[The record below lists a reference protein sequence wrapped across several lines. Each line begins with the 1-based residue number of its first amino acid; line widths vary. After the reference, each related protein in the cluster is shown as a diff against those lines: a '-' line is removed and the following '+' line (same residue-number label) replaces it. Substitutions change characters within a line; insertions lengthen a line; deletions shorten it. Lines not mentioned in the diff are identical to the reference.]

1 MGLFNHTYKEKIA
14 IKIYNFLYTKENII
28 LNYALNDKTKCDLI
42 IVSKVGIF
50 VINIYDAKGVLS
62 LNSEEDP
69 LWFVMPVKE
78 EKKSFF
84 KSNKSKNNV
93 LSKSKDAKA
102 NTIPIDNQIDKAS
115 LPNPFETLNKIKD
128 SIISLLKKED
138 DTFNENVFP
147 VKSIALFDNIKNISN
162 YHIYNLE
169 TFKSYLKSLKKQSL
183 RNGKINEY
191 SELIK
196 NNGVH

>member
-14 IKIYNFLYTKENII
+14 LKIYNFLFTKENII
-28 LNYALNDKTKCDLI
+28 LNYALDNKTKCDLI

-62 LNSEEDP
+62 LNSEQDP

-84 KSNKSKNNV
+84 KSNRSKNNV
-93 LSKSKDAKA
+93 LNKSKDAKA
-102 NTIPIDNQIDKAS
+102 NTVPIDNQIDKAS

-138 DTFNENVFP
+138 DWFNENTFP
-147 VKSIALFDNIKNISN
+147 VKSIALFDNIKNISD
-162 YHIYNLE
+162 YHIYNLD
-169 TFKSYLKSLKKQSL
+169 TFKNYLKSLKKQSL
-183 RNGKINEY
+183 KNDKINEY

>member
-14 IKIYNFLYTKENII
+14 LKIYNFLFTKENII
-28 LNYALNDKTKCDLI
+28 LNYALDNKTKCDLI
-42 IVSKVGIF
+42 IVSKIGIF

-62 LNSEEDP
+62 LNSEQDP

-84 KSNKSKNNV
+84 KSNRSKNNV
-93 LSKSKDAKA
+93 LNKSKDAKA
-102 NTIPIDNQIDKAS
+102 NTVPIDNQIDKAS

-138 DTFNENVFP
+138 DWFNENTFP
-147 VKSIALFDNIKNISN
+147 VKSIALFDNIKNISD
-162 YHIYNLE
+162 YHIYNLD
-169 TFKSYLKSLKKQSL
+169 TFKNYLKSLKKQSL
-183 RNGKINEY
+183 KNDKINEY

>member
-14 IKIYNFLYTKENII
+14 LRIYNFLYTKENII
-28 LNYALNDKTKCDLI
+28 LNYALDNKTKCDLI

-62 LNSEEDP
+62 LNSEQDP
-69 LWFVMPVKE
+69 FWFVMPVKE

-84 KSNKSKNNV
+84 KSNRSKNNV
-93 LSKSKDAKA
+93 LNKSKDAKA
-102 NTIPIDNQIDKAS
+102 NTVPIDNQIDKAS
-115 LPNPFETLNKIKD
+115 LPNPFEALNKIKD

-138 DTFNENVFP
+138 DWFNENTFP
-147 VKSIALFDNIKNISN
+147 VKSIALFDNIKNISD
-162 YHIYNLE
+162 YHIYNLD
-169 TFKSYLKSLKKQSL
+169 TFKNYLKSLKKQSL
-183 RNGKINEY
+183 KNDKINEY